1 MAADGGTPATD
12 WQSAAAAAAAGP
24 GASHG
29 DSAKAAID
37 ARAEQVMPPAT
48 ELPMVTS
55 ASRHGVGEAQDTGI
69 GSAAPMV
76 SPSGN
81 SAVEST
87 ATSAPTV
94 RHEILTGFGQRGWDQ
109 AISQRVLW
117 LAQDQLQQASLT
129 LNPPHLGPIQVTVQI
144 ENQQAM
150 VQFVSAQ
157 PEVRQAL
164 QDSIPVLRE
173 MFGQAGI
180 ELGQTDIGSRNPE
193 RGTRQPDPSAPPAQ
207 AGDGDLSL
215 EELATSLPLLARG
228 QGLINL
234 FA

>member
-1 MAADGGTPATD
+1 MTPASEAGRALAAE
-12 WQSAAAAAAAGP
+12 WQSAVGDP
-24 GASHG
+24 GKNRG
-29 DSAKAAID
+29 DSAKAATD
-37 ARAEQVMPPAT
+37 ARPQPVIQTPTEPLAT
-48 ELPMVTS
+48 ASVSQQDLGKAQEIGIES
-55 ASRHGVGEAQDTGI
+55 AT
-69 GSAAPMV
+69 PMV
-76 SPSGN
+76 SPPGN
-81 SAVEST
+81 PTVEST
-87 ATSAPTV
+87 TPTTPTV
-94 RHEILTGFGQRGWDQ
+94 RHEILTGFGNRGWDQ

-173 MFGQAGI
+173 MFSQAGI

-193 RGTRQPDPSAPPAQ
+193 QGTRQHDPSASPVQ
-207 AGDGDLSL
+207 AGDGSLSS
-215 EELATSLPLLARG
+215 EELSTTLPLLARG